1 MTRLASPDP
10 GNFTAS
16 STAFNY
22 SLSSANIFTNAT
34 AKWSQSINSTELKF
48 FSTVTDT
55 HTGIGIPNTA
65 FNYTVNQT
73 HSPTHYVQQVSWNI
87 TVPRSN
93 CGTSCSTFVS
103 FSLFGNLTKGTS
115 ENFTVTKG
123 ATQIESGIF
132 QGNDTTF
139 RPICTLAKGNNATV
153 CGPTVKIPV
162 DTYVASNVTLSLFF
176 GWNTTASGAK
186 LKASVGEIVVESL
199 ANTTTSSTLTP
210 SPVMTQTQG
219 NTVTHYATF
228 SSVSYN
234 TTNAVKPWSSEV
246 INVFYP
252 SGYNLTQL
260 QINQTNAPSITI
272 FPLQS
277 PHMPFKQQSCNNGI
291 CSQALVALNM
301 SDIAQ
306 GSVLHGSTIYITAKS
321 ENTVSQVSTLSGGV
335 STQVFTSGDTL
346 SVKVVNEPSIV
357 NGSAAVQTGTLT
369 ITFPPTLGIPPGVET
384 TATGGVY
391 DFRLPSN
398 CGSSQPL
405 CATTWNFNVT
415 FTGLYDLGNSTG
427 SFRMDLIQ
435 VKSFSAT
442 GGTNSLSVQGSLT
455 YGSSG
460 SPASG
465 INGTLVA
472 IDAGT
477 PVNTPVTYSNTLHSP
492 RLYISNVTL
501 VNGAFTQGQ
510 TLIMFFTIVNND
522 ASKQYNATL
531 TIEHDWPGPQKH
543 NVTASI
549 FLGLGDGLNDLAFSN
564 ATSRTYMA
572 QITFT
577 GNGVQVV
584 LAKPIAGSPTKTIL
598 MSQGSSPVVPN
609 RPHAGLFNVTITSQ
623 INSVSQ
629 SSPNSIWSP
638 TYAYIPQSFPPSR
651 YLYAAPSFQTKS
663 DGTFSEIIT
672 SNSLLG
678 AKNLTVFVLARD
690 ASGVV
695 VVNNAPTS
703 RFTDSTTLIASTD
716 SISPVEKGQSGTA
729 TLHLTSNSSL
739 SNGVTELITIIVTV
753 QGNGIIPSTVAAK
766 TGVSVAPGASV
777 TVSILFT
784 APQTTGTYTLT
795 YSSPEYGSVLT
806 SQTLQVTI
814 LQGNLQLLIPAAIA
828 VVAAIIVLGYYLIR
842 GRGGTEE
849 VEEVAKPK
857 GPTPKPKTT
866 PGPSSPTKS
875 LTQTRTTYK

>member
-1 MTRLASPDP
+1 MTRFASPDP
-10 GNFTAS
+10 GNVTAS
-16 STAFNY
+16 NTVFNY
-22 SLSSANIFTNAT
+22 SLSSANLFTNAT
-34 AKWSQSINSTELKF
+34 AKWVQPINSTELKF
-48 FSTVTDT
+48 FSSVTDT
-55 HTGIGIPNTA
+55 HTGVGIPNTA
-65 FNYTVNQT
+65 INYTVNQT
-73 HSPTHYVQQVSWNI
+73 HSPTRYVQKVSWNI
-87 TVPRSN
+87 TVPGSN

-103 FSLFGNLTKGTS
+103 FTLFGNLTKGTS

-123 ATQIESGIF
+123 TTQIESGIF

-153 CGPTVKIPV
+153 CGPTVRVPV
-162 DTYVASNVTLSLFF
+162 DTYVASNVTLSLSF
-176 GWNTTASGAK
+176 GWNTTAAGTK

-199 ANTTTSSTLTP
+199 ANTTTSSTN
-210 SPVMTQTQG
+210 SVMTQTPG

-246 INVFYP
+246 INLFYP

-260 QINQTNAPSITI
+260 QINKTNAPSITI
-272 FPLQS
+272 FPLPS
-277 PHMPFKQQSCNNGI
+277 PQVSFEKKSCNDGI

-301 SDIAQ
+301 SDIVQ
-306 GSVLHGSTIYITAKS
+306 GNILHGSTIYITAKS
-321 ENTVSQVSTLSGGV
+321 GNTVSRVSTLSGGV
-335 STQVFTSGDTL
+335 STQVFTSGDTI

-357 NGSAAVQTGTLT
+357 NGSAVVQTGTLT
-369 ITFPPTLGIPPGVET
+369 ITFPPALGVLPGVET
-384 TATGGVY
+384 TAKGGVY

-405 CATTWNFNVT
+405 CATTWNLNVT
-415 FTGLYDLGNSTG
+415 FTSLYDLGNNTG

-435 VKSFSAT
+435 VKSFSAS
-442 GGTNSLSVQGSLT
+442 GGTNSLIVQGSLT
-455 YGSSG
+455 YGGSG
-460 SPASG
+460 NPASG

-477 PVNTPVTYSNTLHSP
+477 PGSTPLTYNNAFHSP

-501 VNGAFTQGQ
+501 VDGAFTQGQ
-510 TLIMFFTIVNND
+510 TLIVLFTIANND
-522 ASKQYNATL
+522 ASQQYNATL

-543 NVTASI
+543 NMTASI
-549 FLGLGDGLNDLAFSN
+549 FLGLGDVLSDLAFSN

-572 QITFT
+572 KITFT

-584 LAKPIAGSPTKTIL
+584 LTKPFAGSPAKTLL
-598 MSQGSSPVVPN
+598 MTLGTSPVVPN
-609 RPHAGLFNVTITSQ
+609 RPHAGLFNMTITSQ

-629 SSPNSIWSP
+629 SSPNSILSP

-663 DGTFSEIIT
+663 DGTFSQTIT

-690 ASGVV
+690 ASGIVV
-695 VVNNAPTS
+695 VSNTPTS
-703 RFTDSTTLIASTD
+703 RFTDSTTLIASAD

-739 SNGVTELITIIVTV
+739 SSGITELISIVV
-753 QGNGIIPSTVAAK
+753 IVHGNGITPYAVATK
-766 TGVSVAPGASV
+766 TGVSIAPGASV
-777 TVSILFT
+777 TVSIPFT
-784 APQTTGTYTLT
+784 APQNTGTYTLT

-814 LQGNLQLLIPAAIA
+814 LQSNLQLLIPAGVA
-828 VVAAIIVLGYYLIR
+828 VVAAIIVLGYYLIS
-842 GRGGTEE
+842 GRGEKEE

-875 LTQTRTTYK
+875 LTQSRTPF